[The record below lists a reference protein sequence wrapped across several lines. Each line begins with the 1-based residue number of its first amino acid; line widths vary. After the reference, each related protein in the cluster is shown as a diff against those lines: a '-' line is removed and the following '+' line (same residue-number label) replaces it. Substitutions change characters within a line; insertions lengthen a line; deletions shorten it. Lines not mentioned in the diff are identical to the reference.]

1 MKSKSLFTPVL
12 AAGAIS
18 AAVAAV
24 VVLAVAG
31 GSPKG
36 SAPSSGSESTRTAA
50 VGRRTEVANATL
62 SASQIYSLDSPGVVS
77 ITATSGEG
85 ADEGT
90 GIVLNQKGLILTN
103 DHVVAGATSLSI
115 KTGGSSGTTRA
126 ATLVGE
132 EANTDLALIRV
143 NPEGLGLKPLK
154 MASSSGVHVG
164 DQAYAIGNPYGLE
177 ETLTRGIVSGLNR
190 EIKAPDGS
198 SITGALQT
206 DAALNPGNS
215 GGPLINQQGEVIGIN
230 SQIASDAARSEGSQP
245 GSTGVGFAI
254 ASDTAAQVV
263 KAIESGH
270 TVSGTRTTE
279 RPAEA
284 TEEGRPG
291 GLGEGQ
297 AESGQG
303 ESRRVQPEQEASEQ
317 RGTEAGAGTEGRES
331 EGAAS
336 PRLLLP

>member
-126 ATLVGE
+126 ASLVGE

-164 DQAYAIGNPYGLE
+164 DQVYAIGNPYGLE

-270 TVSGTRTTE
+270 TVSGTGTTE

-284 TEEGRPG
+284 TEEGRQG
-291 GLGEGQ
+291 GRGERQ
-297 AESGQG
+297 AESGQN

-317 RGTEAGAGTEGRES
+317 GGTEAGAGTEGHES
-331 EGAAS
+331 EEASS